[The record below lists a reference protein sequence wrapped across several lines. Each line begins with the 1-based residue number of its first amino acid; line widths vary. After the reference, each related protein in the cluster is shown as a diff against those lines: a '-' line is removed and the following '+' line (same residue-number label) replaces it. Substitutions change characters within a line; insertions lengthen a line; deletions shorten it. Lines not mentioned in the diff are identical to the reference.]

1 MPTLVELA
9 SSIVSSH
16 AATTPM
22 TTDELLQEIQKVHS
36 ALQGL
41 EAGKEAPAPGEAKPA
56 LTVKQAFKA
65 NEVICMVCGKGKMKT
80 LTRHLKL
87 AHGMKPGEYRKQF
100 GISSSQPL
108 SAKALTEAR
117 RKMAQERGLA
127 DNLAKAREVRAAKL
141 KAKKGP
147 VEKAAPA
154 KPAPKVEKA
163 TPAKPVKAKAA
174 PKVGKA
180 APAKPAKA
188 ASKVKKA
195 APAKPAKAKATP
207 ETKE

>member
-22 TTDELLQEIQKVHS
+22 STDELLLEIQKVHS
-36 ALQGL
+36 ALNTL
-41 EAGKEAPAPGEAKPA
+41 ETRKEAPAPGEAKPA

-65 NEVICMVCGKGKMKT
+65 NEIICMVCGKGKMKT
-80 LTRHLKL
+80 LTRHLKQ

-100 GISSSQPL
+100 GVPSSQPL

-141 KAKKGP
+141 QEKKQTA
-147 VEKAAPA
+147 E
-154 KPAPKVEKA
+154 KPAS
-163 TPAKPVKAKAA
+163 AKPVKVKVA
-174 PKVGKA
+174 PKG
-180 APAKPAKA
+180 
-188 ASKVKKA
+188 KKA
-195 APAKPAKAKATP
+195 APAKPAKAKAAP
-207 ETKE
+207 KAAPKAKK

>member
-22 TTDELLQEIQKVHS
+22 STDELLREIQKVHS
-36 ALQGL
+36 ALQSL
-41 EAGKEAPAPGEAKPA
+41 EAGKEAHAAEEAKPA

-80 LTRHLKL
+80 LTRHLKQ

-100 GISSSQPL
+100 GIPSSQPL

-117 RKMAQERGLA
+117 RKLAQERGLA
-127 DNLAKAREVRAAKL
+127 ANLAKAREVRAAEL
-141 KAKKGP
+141 KAQKGP

-154 KPAPKVEKA
+154 KLAKV
-163 TPAKPVKAKAA
+163 KAA
-174 PKVGKA
+174 PK
-180 APAKPAKA
+180 AKA
-188 ASKVKKA
+188 A
-195 APAKPAKAKATP
+195 APAKPAKAKAAPKIEKTAAARP
-207 ETKE
+207 AKTKAAPKAKQ

>member
-22 TTDELLQEIQKVHS
+22 TTDELLQELQKVHS
-36 ALQGL
+36 ALQAL
-41 EAGKEAPAPGEAKPA
+41 EAGKEAAAPEEAKPA
-56 LTVKQAFKA
+56 LTVKQAFKT

-80 LTRHLKL
+80 LTRHLKQ

-100 GISSSQPL
+100 GIPSNQPL
-108 SAKALTEAR
+108 SAKTLTEAR

-127 DNLAKAREVRAAKL
+127 ANLAKAREVRAAKIQ
-141 KAKKGP
+141 AQKGP

-154 KPAPKVEKA
+154 KPAKVKAAPKVEKA
-163 TPAKPVKAKAA
+163 ASAKPTKSKAA
-174 PKVGKA
+174 P
-180 APAKPAKA
+180 
-188 ASKVKKA
+188 KVKKA
-195 APAKPAKAKATP
+195 APAKPAKAKAAP
-207 ETKE
+207 KAK